1 MELKPLRVYS
11 EQAEA
16 SEFPVPRVGSRKLLR
31 KSPREG
37 RPNQSLRC
45 ARCLW
50 GLGGVGLSC
59 PDSPV

>member
-16 SEFPVPRVGSRKLLR
+16 SEFPVPRLGSRKLLR
-31 KSPREG
+31 RNPREG

-50 GLGGVGLSC
+50 GLGQVGPSC
-59 PDSPV
+59 PASPV